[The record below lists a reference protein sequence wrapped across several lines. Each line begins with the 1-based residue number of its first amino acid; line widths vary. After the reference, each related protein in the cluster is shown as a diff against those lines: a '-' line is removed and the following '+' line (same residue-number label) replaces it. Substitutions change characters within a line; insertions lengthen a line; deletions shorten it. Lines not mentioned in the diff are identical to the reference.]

1 MVKREHRVKVIFII
15 TIGIVL
21 LALPIAMQV
30 KGEVFNKVLDKYVAI
45 GDNISMEENND
56 YDVSY
61 ISLIKDFLY
70 AVNDNLNY
78 SNLSMEGITS
88 SELLNIIDKNKEKI
102 KDADLITVSIG
113 GNNILNAILRNL
125 NIDESIL
132 RNCDEEKFDSI
143 ISEYLNSD
151 EIKNEILNEVNK
163 FSKDFPNIIKKIK
176 KLAPEAELYVNTLY
190 NPINKK
196 CNIYDFFNEQINSI
210 NDLIVKNNSN
220 YDYKI
225 IDCYHI
231 LNSKEVLNFKVED
244 GLARIYPNKVG
255 HAMMATQVV
264 SNYEQYV
271 NLEVDKITSS
281 SENIKGKTVPNS
293 NIIVVSENGT
303 LGTTQAK
310 ANGEFEIEISPM
322 VSGTNIEVLVY
333 DKKIFS
339 ILYKFEKLVV
349 KKDLFTS

>member
-1 MVKREHRVKVIFII
+1 MVKREHRVKAIFII

-30 KGEVFNKVLDKYVAI
+30 KGEVSNKELDKYVAI

-78 SNLSMEGITS
+78 SNLSKEGITS

-132 RNCDEEKFDSI
+132 RNCDEKKFDSI

-231 LNSKEVLNFKVED
+231 LNSEEVLNFKVED

-271 NLEVDKITSS
+271 NLEIDKITSS

-303 LGTTQAK
+303 LGTTQSK

>member
-1 MVKREHRVKVIFII
+1 MKRKNRVKVIFII
-15 TIGIVL
+15 IIGMIL
-21 LALPIAMQV
+21 LALPVAMQV
-30 KGEVFNKVLDKYVAI
+30 KGEVSNKVLDKYVAI
-45 GDNISMEENND
+45 GDEISIEANND
-56 YDVSY
+56 YDISY
-61 ISLIKDFLY
+61 VSLIKDFLY
-70 AVNDNLNY
+70 AVNDNLDY
-78 SNLSMEGITS
+78 SNLSEVGITS
-88 SELLNIIDKNKEKI
+88 SELLNIIDKNKEEI
-102 KDADLITVSIG
+102 KDSDLITVSIG

-132 RNCDEEKFDSI
+132 QGCDEEIFDSI

-151 EIKNEILNEVNK
+151 EIKSEILNEVNK
-163 FSKDFPNIIKKIK
+163 FSKDFPSIIKKIK
-176 KLAPEAELYVNTLY
+176 KLAPEADIYVNTVY

-196 CNIYDFFNEQINSI
+196 CNIYDFFDEQINLI

-220 YDYKI
+220 NDYKI

-231 LNSKEVLNFKVED
+231 LNSEEVLNFKIENGVV
-244 GLARIYPNKVG
+244 RISPNKVG

-264 SNYEQYV
+264 SAYEEYV

-281 SENIKGKTVPNS
+281 SEKIKGKTVPNS

-303 LGTTQAK
+303 VGTTRSK
-310 ANGEFEIEISPM
+310 ANGEFQIEISPM